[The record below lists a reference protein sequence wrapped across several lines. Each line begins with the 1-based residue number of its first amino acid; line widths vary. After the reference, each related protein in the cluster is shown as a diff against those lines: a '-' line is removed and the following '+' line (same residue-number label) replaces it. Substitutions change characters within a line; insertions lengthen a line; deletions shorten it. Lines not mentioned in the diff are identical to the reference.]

1 MFTLVII
8 VHLAIFMYFQAVII
22 KSDSASIEISSI
34 LNLLKDKLHYEL
46 RQVEKEII
54 IENTDSSIGIE
65 EIRDIIQEL
74 TLRTEGIKLL
84 VIRSSEK
91 LTTEAQ
97 NYLLKTL
104 EEPSEQL
111 LIVLV
116 TNNVE
121 GFLETILSRTIVVE
135 TQSEKKIDF
144 TSFYSLNFADRI
156 ELIDKLANSRLETIV
171 FIEQLLRES
180 VERKIGGTKMEEIV
194 KVLKGVKRSAN
205 IKAGLT
211 KINILLRDIS

>member
-1 MFTLVII
+1 
-8 VHLAIFMYFQAVII
+8 MYFQAVII
-22 KSDSASIEISSI
+22 KSDRASIEISSI

-54 IENTDSSIGIE
+54 IENPDTSIGIE

-74 TLRTEGIKLL
+74 TLRTDGIKLL
-84 VIRSSEK
+84 VIRSAEK

-104 EEPSEQL
+104 EEPAEKL

-135 TQSEKKIDF
+135 TQIENKNDF

-171 FIEQLLRES
+171 FIEQLLSES
-180 VERKIGGTKMEEIV
+180 VKKKVGGAKMEEIV
-194 KVLKGVKRSAN
+194 KVLKGIKRSAN